1 MKSEIRHR
9 RLNAFF
15 KSKVLNSLMILI
27 VESLL
32 LMRYFDSILIP
43 GICCGICLLC
53 FIGYS
58 LWLWI
63 KKPESIVINDWLS
76 NITGYFTLYFL
87 IILAINNP
95 GVWWYIFPSA
105 VAVII
110 FFVTLVTKHDENYD
124 I

>member
-1 MKSEIRHR
+1 
-9 RLNAFF
+9 
-15 KSKVLNSLMILI
+15 
-27 VESLL
+27 
-32 LMRYFDSILIP
+32 
-43 GICCGICLLC
+43 
-53 FIGYS
+53 
-58 LWLWI
+58 LWVWI

-110 FFVTLVTKHDENYD
+110 FFVTLVTKHDENYV